1 MKSCNVLAKAT
12 VNFFEERIDVIFA
25 ARFIHYVYYYLLSIG
40 TFKCLHHFKVR
51 TVIHVM
57 GDL

>member
-1 MKSCNVLAKAT
+1 MGLCNVLAKAI
-12 VNFFEERIDVIFA
+12 VKFFEERIDVIFT
-25 ARFIHYVYYYLLSIG
+25 ARCIHYVYYYSLSIG

-57 GDL
+57 TDL